1 MQSGWIIAV
10 VCMSVLAIT
19 DIKEKAVP
27 YVFLV
32 VFGMIAVI
40 YTVMR
45 GEKEWINILYSLIPG
60 VFLLMV
66 SLCTKESIGYGD
78 GWTVMALGLLLGAGA
93 CFITV
98 CIGLFVSAFFSLVL
112 LVLHKVSGKSR
123 LPFLPFLTIGLGVLM
138 IVQKGF

>member
-10 VCMSVLAIT
+10 VCISILAIA

-27 YVFLV
+27 CVFLA

-40 YTVMR
+40 YIVMR
-45 GEKEWINILYSLIPG
+45 GEKEWLSILYSLIPG

-78 GWTVMALGLLLGAGA
+78 GWAVMALGLLIEAEA

-98 CIGLFVSAFFSLVL
+98 CIGLFVSAFFSLIL

-123 LPFLPFLTIGLGVLM
+123 LPFLPFLTVGLGVLM
-138 IVQKGF
+138 IAQKGF